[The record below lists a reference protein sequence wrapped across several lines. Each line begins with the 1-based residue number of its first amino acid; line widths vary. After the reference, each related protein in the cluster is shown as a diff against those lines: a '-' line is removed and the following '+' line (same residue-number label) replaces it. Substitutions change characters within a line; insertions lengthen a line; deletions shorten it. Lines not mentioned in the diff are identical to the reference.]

1 MIYYYVVEMEVDE
14 LEECFIMRCST
25 FQGASY
31 VCEILSA
38 NFPYALFDVSEE
50 MPLIHLKDYDPERY
64 AEIRDLIPPP
74 KGGTGPNLIV
84 VDGGKA

>member
-1 MIYYYVVEMEVDE
+1 MNHHHVVELEVDE
-14 LEECFIMRCST
+14 LEECLIMRCST
-25 FQGASY
+25 FQGASHI
-31 VCEILSA
+31 CDIL
-38 NFPYALFDVSEE
+38 NDHFPYAVFDVLTDR
-50 MPLIHLKDYDPERY
+50 PAIHLKDYDSERY

>member
-1 MIYYYVVEMEVDE
+1 
-14 LEECFIMRCST
+14 MRCST
-25 FQGASY
+25 FQGASHI
-31 VCEILSA
+31 CDIL
-38 NFPYALFDVSEE
+38 NDHFPYAVFDVLTDR
-50 MPLIHLKDYDPERY
+50 PAIHLKDYDPERY

>member
-50 MPLIHLKDYDPERY
+50 MPLIHLKHYNPERY

-74 KGGTGPNLIV
+74 KGGTAPNLIV
-84 VDGGKA
+84 IDGGKS

>member
-31 VCEILSA
+31 ICEILSA

-50 MPLIHLKDYDPERY
+50 MPLIHLKHYNPERY

-74 KGGTGPNLIV
+74 KGGTGPNLVV
-84 VDGGKA
+84 VDGGKT

>member
-1 MIYYYVVEMEVDE
+1 MNHHHVVELEVDE
-14 LEECFIMRCST
+14 LEECLIMRCST
-25 FQGASY
+25 FQGASHI
-31 VCEILSA
+31 CDIL
-38 NFPYALFDVSEE
+38 NDHFPYAVFDVLTDR
-50 MPLIHLKDYDPERY
+50 PAIHLKDYNPERY

>member
-1 MIYYYVVEMEVDE
+1 MNHHHVVELEVDE

-25 FQGASY
+25 FQGASHI
-31 VCEILSA
+31 CDIL
-38 NFPYALFDVSEE
+38 NDHFPYAVFDVLTDR
-50 MPLIHLKDYDPERY
+50 PAIHLKDYNPERY